1 MEKTH
6 PYLREAAPPYRGR
19 SPRPNIVPIGLV
31 ILVTAFAWWTTRVIP
46 ALILTIIVWGL
57 VEAYIEASRDGGL

>member
-6 PYLREAAPPYRGR
+6 PYFREAAPPYRGR
-19 SPRPNIVPIGLV
+19 SPRPTFVPIGLV
-31 ILVTAFAWWTTRVIP
+31 ILVTAFAWWTSRVIP

-57 VEAYIEASRDGGL
+57 VEAYIKVSRDGRL